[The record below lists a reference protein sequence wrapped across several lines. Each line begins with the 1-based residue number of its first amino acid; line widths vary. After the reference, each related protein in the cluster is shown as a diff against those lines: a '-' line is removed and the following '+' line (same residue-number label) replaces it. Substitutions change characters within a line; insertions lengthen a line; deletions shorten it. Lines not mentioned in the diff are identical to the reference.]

1 VQALIMSDGTR
12 LEVSPLEPADKAL
25 LREGVK
31 HLSPDSAYRRFFVPT
46 ADLTDRQLTYLTTLD
61 HQRHE
66 ALGVS
71 DPVTGEGVAVA
82 RYIQT
87 ANDPATAEIAIAVVD
102 RWQGRGVGRALLGRL
117 SAVARERGI
126 KRFSGLILAENH
138 RMIKLMSSL
147 GAVVSRRTESG
158 TVELVV
164 DLHAPVAR
172 RSPEAYS

>member
-1 VQALIMSDGTR
+1 VQALIASDGTR
-12 LEVSPLEPADKAL
+12 LEVSPLQPADKSS

-31 HLSPDSAYRRFFVPT
+31 HLSPESAYRRFFVPT
-46 ADLTDRQLTYLTTLD
+46 AHLTDGQLTYLTTLD

-71 DPVTGEGVAVA
+71 DPITGDGVAVA

-87 ANDPATAEIAIAVVD
+87 TEHPATAEIAIAVID
-102 RWQGRGVGRALLGRL
+102 RWQGRGVGRALLTRL
-117 SAVARERGI
+117 SAVAQARGI
-126 KRFSGLILAENH
+126 SRFSGLILADNR

-147 GAVVSRRTESG
+147 GTVVSRRADSG

-164 DLHAPVAR
+164 DLRAPSAPLEGAR
-172 RSPEAYS
+172 